1 MQAAIIILVFVL
13 TYALM
18 AAGRLPWLQVDRTG
32 IALLGVITLLA
43 TETATL
49 DDIGGNI
56 DMPTLVL
63 LFALM
68 IISAQFVAAG
78 FYDFC
83 ARKITEATGPP
94 AVLLALTV
102 AICGGLSALFAN
114 DIVIFALVPLL
125 IAGVRA
131 RGLDPRPFVI
141 ALAAAMN
148 AGSAATF
155 IGNPQNILI
164 GEIGNLSF
172 ITFLIAC
179 GVPAL
184 VSLVI
189 VFVVIW
195 LVWHNR
201 MVPTTPARIAA
212 DEPAAEGVLL
222 DEAATKPTVPDFPLP
237 PRHPPD
243 RNQTIKG
250 LIATVALLAL
260 FMTPIQHEI
269 GALIIAAILLLT
281 RKFTSRTMI
290 AAVDWPLLL
299 LVACLFGI
307 TGALADTGI
316 PWTGISQLQEWGLLP
331 DSLLVLTP
339 LTLLMS
345 NTIGNVPSVI
355 LLMQIWPNPPK
366 GALYGLALLSSLS
379 GNLLLVGSLANILV
393 VERAADF
400 GVNLSFSEH
409 AKVGI
414 PITLLSIAF
423 AVFWLAYMN
432 WLPWLPEAW

>member
-1 MQAAIIILVFVL
+1 MQAAIIILVFAL

>member
-201 MVPTTPARIAA
+201 MVPTTPVRIAA